1 MAWDIEVLNGCA
13 VVRMNTNKVNVQ
25 NDRFFADLHDAFD
38 RLEREF
44 SDLPVVLTGQGDV
57 FSAGIDFQYS
67 FGIFGSGSHDTI
79 RQWYRTYR
87 ETNLRIF
94 QYPRP
99 TVAAVNGHAIAGGL
113 ITAFDCD
120 FRVAARK
127 PARFGL
133 NEVPIGIPMPAAYVE
148 IIKYAL
154 GGPVAALATLRGK
167 LYELEEASR
176 LGFFHEVVEPDKL
189 LETAISYARCI
200 TPDQYCVRNVQK
212 SFAGWRRATNRRANS
227 GLGRTVTR
235 WHERRGQSAG
245 SGSPQT
251 RNRA

>member
-1 MAWDIEVLNGCA
+1 MSEVEGQSGLEVDGFILSRSTVATTVVRSSAKKETACMAWDIEVLDECA

-25 NDRFFADLHDAFD
+25 NDLFFADLHGAFN

-67 FGIFGSGSHDTI
+67 FGIFGSGNHDTI

-113 ITAFDCD
+113 ITALDCD

-154 GGPVAALATLRGK
+154 GEQIAALATLRGK
-167 LYELEEASR
+167 LCELEEASR

-189 LETAISYARCI
+189 LATAISSRLIATLPTQC
-200 TPDQYCVRNVQK
+200 P
-212 SFAGWRRATNRRANS
+212 RR
-227 GLGRTVTR
+227 LCRTA
-235 WHERRGQSAG
+235 S
-245 SGSPQT
+245 
-251 RNRA
+251 